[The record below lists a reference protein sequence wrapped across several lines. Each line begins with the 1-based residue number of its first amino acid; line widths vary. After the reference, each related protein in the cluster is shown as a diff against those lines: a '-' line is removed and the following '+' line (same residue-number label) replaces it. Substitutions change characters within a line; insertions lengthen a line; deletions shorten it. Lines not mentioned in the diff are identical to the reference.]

1 MLDRLFDYLAAR
13 PKALAFMLC
22 MLLSMLCGLAFGWY
36 FISPDSPYNQ
46 AGVPLMERA
55 IYSEHLHH

>member
-13 PKALAFMLC
+13 PKMLAIGLCLMLA
-22 MLLSMLCGLAFGWY
+22 MLCGFAFGWY
-36 FISPDSPYNQ
+36 FISPDSPYNRPG
-46 AGVPLMERA
+46 APLMERA